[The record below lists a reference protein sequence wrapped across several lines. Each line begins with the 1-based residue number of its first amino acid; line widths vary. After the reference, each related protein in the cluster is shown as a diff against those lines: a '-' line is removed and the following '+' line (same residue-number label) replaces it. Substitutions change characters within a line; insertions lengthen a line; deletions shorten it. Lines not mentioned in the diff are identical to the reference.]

1 MIARIWVGTVTARHS
16 TNTVKVSVSTTK
28 KHPKYGKYIRRV
40 QNYAA
45 HDEMNTLVGDTV
57 EIKEVPKISKTK
69 SKRVVAVLDGVK
81 VLRKE
86 SI

>member
-1 MIARIWVGTVTARHS
+1 MIARIWVGTVTAKHS
-16 TNTVKVSVSTTK
+16 ENTVMVSVSTTK
-28 KHPKYGKYIRRV
+28 KHPKYGKYIRRLHK
-40 QNYAA
+40 YPA
-45 HDEMNTLVGDTV
+45 HDELDTAVGDTV
-57 EIKEVPKISKTK
+57 EIREIPKISKTK